1 MKAELTAYSREKA
14 EYIKENYKNF
24 NGYGEKYNTL
34 DEFFDYYA
42 EDCTPTSSGYDTIDT
57 IHFGETVNTL
67 NDFKKLYKDHIDYEY
82 NKREDVYYVVYIE
95 SCPNGLDVNPNPC
108 WAVYLLY

>member
-1 MKAELTAYSREKA
+1 MNTSLSFENQTVEL
-14 EYIKENYKNF
+14 

-67 NDFKKLYKDHIDYEY
+67 NDFKKLYKDHID
-82 NKREDVYYVVYIE
+82 
-95 SCPNGLDVNPNPC
+95 
-108 WAVYLLY
+108 